1 MFGINLN
8 RKFETNEDVIARM
21 ERYAS
26 ELELVA
32 AGLRSAVLRI
42 RNAESIEQFQ
52 DFAHDAVDCAELI
65 GSNQLVAELCGWLN
79 NIYESVQLGRF
90 DCRVQVT
97 MIAEIAD
104 QLVQS

>member
-8 RKFETNEDVIARM
+8 RKYETTEDVIARM

-26 ELELVA
+26 SLELAA

-42 RNAESIEQFQ
+42 RNADSIEQFQ
-52 DFAHDAVDCAELI
+52 DLAHDAVDCAELI
-65 GSNQLVAELCGWLN
+65 GSSRLVAELCGWLN
-79 NIYESVQLGRF
+79 NIYESIQLGRF
-90 DCRVQVT
+90 DCRLQVT

-104 QLVQS
+104 ELVK